1 MGIYKIYFKKY
12 KWMFVI
18 GIAYVFLE
26 SFCNLLQPTI
36 MARIIDDGVKSGDIK
51 TVVKFGVL
59 MLIITTAGAFFAIT
73 RSIVSSR
80 VSQNLGADLKDDLF
94 RKIMDFSEKS
104 ADKIDSGSLIT
115 RMTNDASQITQFV
128 SGLMRVFIKAP
139 VTCIGSIIL
148 SIMLSPKLSV
158 VLLIV
163 VALVSYLIVLSMK
176 LSYSR
181 FAAVQRATDKVN
193 TVVQEYLMGVRLV
206 KAFGRQK
213 SEEDKFETANEN
225 LTGKSIS
232 SQIVI
237 SYFSPLITL
246 AVNIG
251 IVIIIYFGSVLFRT
265 GDVAVG
271 EVSAFINYMGQILL
285 SLIMMTNIFNILVR
299 TKAST
304 QRLSEILDSE
314 DDFPANNYK
323 PDENEKAAQ
332 LDFKNV
338 SFAYPSSSGLPAIND
353 LSFSVNRGETLA
365 VIGPT
370 GSGKST
376 LAWLCLRF
384 YDVDS
389 GTISISG
396 RDIKSLGSNYI
407 RGTVAVAPQQSM
419 LFSGTVYENI
429 WWGNQNASQEDIRKA
444 AISAQADGFINEMP
458 QKYDSII
465 GQSGRKLSGGQK
477 QRISIARALVSDSE
491 ILILDDCTSALDSVT
506 EAEVLRA
513 IADEAGCRGRTVIL
527 ITQRIGT
534 ASRAD
539 KVLVLEN
546 GKKVGFGGHDEL
558 IKSCGVYREI
568 YDSQIGGDI

>member
-1 MGIYKIYFKKY
+1 MGIYKKYFKKY

-18 GIAYVFLE
+18 GIAFVFLE
-26 SFCNLLQPTI
+26 AFCNLLQPTI
-36 MARIIDDGVKSGDIK
+36 MARIIDDGVRSGDIK
-51 TVVKFGVL
+51 TVVSFGLL
-59 MLIITTAGAFFAIT
+59 MLFITFAGAFFAIS

-94 RKIMDFSEKS
+94 RKIMYFSEKS

-148 SIMLSPKLSV
+148 SVMLSTRLSV
-158 VLLIV
+158 ILFIV
-163 VALVSYLIVLSMK
+163 VAMVSYLIVVSMK

-206 KAFGRQK
+206 KAFGRHE
-213 SEEDKFETANEN
+213 SEEEKFETANEN
-225 LTGKSIS
+225 LTRSSVS

-237 SYFSPLITL
+237 SYFSPLITFT
-246 AVNIG
+246 VNIG
-251 IVIIIYFGSVLFRT
+251 IVIIIYFGSILFRA

-304 QRLSEILDSE
+304 QRLNEILESE
-314 DDFPANNYK
+314 DDFPAENK
-323 PDENEKAAQ
+323 KSVENELAAQ
-332 LDFKNV
+332 IEFNNV
-338 SFAYPSSSGLPAIND
+338 SFAYPSSSGLPAIKD
-353 LSFSVNRGETLA
+353 LSFSINRGETLA

-384 YDVDS
+384 YDVNS
-389 GTISISG
+389 GSICING
-396 RDIKSLGSNYI
+396 LDIKSLGCDYI

-444 AISAQADGFINEMP
+444 ATSAKADGFINEMP
-458 QKYDSII
+458 QKYDSLV
-465 GQSGRKLSGGQK
+465 GQNGRKLSGGQK
-477 QRISIARALVSDSE
+477 QRISIARALVSNSKV
-491 ILILDDCTSALDSVT
+491 LILDDCTSALDAVT

-513 IADEAGCRGRTVIL
+513 IADEARSCGKTVIL

-546 GKKVGFGGHDEL
+546 GKKVGLGGHDEL
-558 IKSCGVYREI
+558 LKSCGVYKEI

>member
-1 MGIYKIYFKKY
+1 
-12 KWMFVI
+12 
-18 GIAYVFLE
+18 
-26 SFCNLLQPTI
+26 
-36 MARIIDDGVKSGDIK
+36 
-51 TVVKFGVL
+51 
-59 MLIITTAGAFFAIT
+59 
-73 RSIVSSR
+73 
-80 VSQNLGADLKDDLF
+80 
-94 RKIMDFSEKS
+94 
-104 ADKIDSGSLIT
+104 
-115 RMTNDASQITQFV
+115 
-128 SGLMRVFIKAP
+128 
-139 VTCIGSIIL
+139 
-148 SIMLSPKLSV
+148 
-158 VLLIV
+158 
-163 VALVSYLIVLSMK
+163 MK